1 MEVMSVPP
9 FPTFVNSGVDRA
21 CNMVYIVGMD
31 TRIRNVP
38 KDVWREFKILCAE
51 QDISMNRK
59 IIELATKEV
68 EERHKR
74 KEK

>member
-1 MEVMSVPP
+1 
-9 FPTFVNSGVDRA
+9 
-21 CNMVYIVGMD
+21 MD